1 MIDFEIVENGNSKFI
16 TWAKLCEFTG
26 IKPYQPST
34 PELASVKMEL
44 AKRWSLDPDSV
55 IVRLNRQPIL

>member
-1 MIDFEIVENGNSKFI
+1 MIDFEIVENGKSKFI
-16 TWAKLCEFTG
+16 TLAKLCEFTG
-26 IKPYQPST
+26 VKTYKPST

-44 AKRWSLDPDSV
+44 AKRWALDPDSV

>member
-1 MIDFEIVENGNSKFI
+1 MIDFEIVENSESKFI

-26 IKPYQPST
+26 IKAYQPST
-34 PELASVKMEL
+34 PELANVKMEL
-44 AKRWSLDPDSV
+44 AKRLSLDPDDV

>member
-1 MIDFEIVENGNSKFI
+1 MIDFEIVENGKSKFI

-26 IKPYQPST
+26 IKAYQPST

-44 AKRWSLDPDSV
+44 AKRWALDPDSV

>member
-1 MIDFEIVENGNSKFI
+1 MIDFQIVENGKSKFI
-16 TWAKLCEFTG
+16 TWNKLCEFTK
-26 IKPYQPST
+26 IKAYQPST

>member
-1 MIDFEIVENGNSKFI
+1 MIDFEIVDNGESKFI
-16 TWAKLCEFTG
+16 TWAKLCEFAG
-26 IKPYQPST
+26 AKAYQPST

-44 AKRWSLDPDSV
+44 AKRWSLDPDNV

>member
-1 MIDFEIVENGNSKFI
+1 MIDFEIVENGESKFI
-16 TWAKLCEFTG
+16 TWAKLCEFIG
-26 IKPYQPST
+26 IKSYRPST
-34 PELASVKMEL
+34 PELVSVKMQL

>member
-1 MIDFEIVENGNSKFI
+1 MIDFEITENGKSKFI

-26 IKPYQPST
+26 VKTYQPST

-44 AKRWSLDPDSV
+44 AKRLSLDPDSV

>member
-1 MIDFEIVENGNSKFI
+1 MIDFEIVKNGRSKFI
-16 TWAKLCEFTG
+16 SWGKLCEFAG
-26 IKPYQPST
+26 IKPYRPST

>member
-1 MIDFEIVENGNSKFI
+1 MIDFEIVENGESKFI
-16 TWAKLCEFTG
+16 TWNKLCEFTG
-26 IKPYQPST
+26 VKSYQPST

>member
-1 MIDFEIVENGNSKFI
+1 MIDFEIVENGKSKFI
-16 TWAKLCEFTG
+16 SWGKLCEFTG

-44 AKRWSLDPDSV
+44 AKRWSLDPDDI